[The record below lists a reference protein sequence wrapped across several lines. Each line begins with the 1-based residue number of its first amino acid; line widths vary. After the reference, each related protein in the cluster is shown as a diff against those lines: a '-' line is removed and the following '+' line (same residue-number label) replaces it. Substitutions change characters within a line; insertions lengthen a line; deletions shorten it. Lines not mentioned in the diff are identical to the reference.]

1 MLTLASALLGAYTP
15 PGVLA
20 ALVDEKRREVDL
32 MRKLPEAREDGPW
45 SLRLGY
51 PAEDG
56 SFGLGRVLGWRP
68 ERPAIL
74 ADLKRTSP
82 TGRLGATVSVAPGLD
97 VTEVLVRVRELGAV
111 GALVSTDLTS
121 YGGRPRDLKDAC
133 TFARERLPSAA
144 GGNDP
149 MPIIAKDLIVDP
161 LQIARA
167 ACDGARAVLLVA
179 AACLP
184 DLPALLDT
192 CTLLGLEALVEIHTP
207 DELTVAAEC
216 GAGLLLINER
226 DRATGKLVI
235 GQAIGL
241 APLLPPDATCL
252 ACGGLSRLDQVRML
266 RRAGYDGFV
275 LGRSLLGDPRIA
287 DALMAALMAEEPI
300 QRAVELIRVP
310 KGLTNRSGGRGGEEE
325 ALDLDGG
332 AASPQPPRSPPM
344 SGTSSIGD
352 LGI

>member
-1 MLTLASALLGAYTP
+1 
-15 PGVLA
+15 
-20 ALVDEKRREVDL
+20 
-32 MRKLPEAREDGPW
+32 
-45 SLRLGY
+45 
-51 PAEDG
+51 
-56 SFGLGRVLGWRP
+56 
-68 ERPAIL
+68 
-74 ADLKRTSP
+74 
-82 TGRLGATVSVAPGLD
+82 
-97 VTEVLVRVRELGAV
+97 
-111 GALVSTDLTS
+111 
-121 YGGRPRDLKDAC
+121 
-133 TFARERLPSAA
+133 
-144 GGNDP
+144 

-167 ACDGARAVLLVA
+167 ACDGARAVLLVE

-226 DRATGKLVI
+226 DRATGKLI
-235 GQAIGL
+235 LGQAIGL

-275 LGRSLLGDPRIA
+275 LGRALLGDPRIA
-287 DALMAALMAEEPI
+287 DALMTALMAEEPI
-300 QRAVELIRVP
+300 QRAVELISVP
-310 KGLTNRSGGRGGEEE
+310 KGLTNRSGGRGGEE
-325 ALDLDGG
+325 ALGLDGG